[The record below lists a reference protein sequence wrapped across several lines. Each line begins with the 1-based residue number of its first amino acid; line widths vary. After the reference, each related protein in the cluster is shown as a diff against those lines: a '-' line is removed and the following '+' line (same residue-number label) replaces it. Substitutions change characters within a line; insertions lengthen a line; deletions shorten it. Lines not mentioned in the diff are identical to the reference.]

1 LTVVRDGSVRV
12 VDPLSRMDER
22 PRRAGPERIERVGA
36 VDDDGRALTAGRV
49 VPGVAAPQVRPGS
62 GGAAPN
68 GPVAASVVH
77 TVVDH
82 LLEGTGLSPATTD
95 VTAERL

>member
-1 LTVVRDGSVRV
+1 LNVSGLSTTTGEPSPRVGSS
-12 VDPLSRMDER
+12 PAWP
-22 PRRAGPERIERVGA
+22 PRRCVPAPA
-36 VDDDGRALTAGRV
+36 AL
-49 VPGVAAPQVRPGS
+49 
-62 GGAAPN
+62 N

-77 TVVDH
+77 TAADH

>member
-12 VDPLSRMDER
+12 VDPLSRR
-22 PRRAGPERIERVGA
+22 TSVRGARPERIERVGA

-77 TVVDH
+77 TAADH